1 MAKLKNTGKKIKF
14 HDIDAK
20 IEEAVNSNKTKTIL
34 ELNFQESASIK
45 SFAVKQS
52 EQVKLTT
59 RFLFGKM
66 LIIVKLSLMSFIY
79 EMLETLCFPN
89 KKVQE
94 IYRKYGTEKIY
105 IYPVLTDAGSTS
117 LKFLF
122 VSDTDRD
129 VPESKHKDIIF
140 EVITASEVYNRFE
153 SSHEYW
159 EKFDARNEDLRKFLG
174 YFEIEDIDDPCIL
187 TIASNPKEY
196 FEMFGDKNITRHA
209 RG

>member
-1 MAKLKNTGKKIKF
+1 M
-14 HDIDAK
+14 
-20 IEEAVNSNKTKTIL
+20 
-34 ELNFQESASIK
+34 IK

-94 IYRKYGTEKIY
+94 IFRKYGTEKIY
-105 IYPVLTDAGSTS
+105 IYPMLTDAGSTS

-196 FEMFGDKNITRHA
+196 FEMFEDNNITRHA

>member
-1 MAKLKNTGKKIKF
+1 MAKLKKTGEKIKF
-14 HDIDAK
+14 HDIDVK

-59 RFLFGKM
+59 KFLFGKM

-79 EMLETLCFPN
+79 EMLEMLCFPN
-89 KKVQE
+89 KNIQE
-94 IYRKYGTEKIY
+94 IFQKYGTEKIH
-105 IYPVLTDAGSTS
+105 IYHVLTDAGSTS

-122 VSDTDRD
+122 ASDTDRD

-159 EKFDARNEDLRKFLG
+159 EKFDTRNEDFRIFKIKILK
-174 YFEIEDIDDPCIL
+174 DISRLKIL
-187 TIASNPKEY
+187 
-196 FEMFGDKNITRHA
+196 ITPVS
-209 RG
+209 